1 MRQPT
6 TAEVSLDEHKAA
18 SIGPAGPR
26 ILLLWLS
33 ARRLRSNFVAT
44 DPPGMEDRDQQLR
57 YPGHVGSIKAIL

>member
-6 TAEVSLDEHKAA
+6 TAEVSLDEHKAT
-18 SIGPAGPR
+18 SIGPAGPG
-26 ILLLWLS
+26 ILPFWLS

-57 YPGHVGSIKAIL
+57 HPGNVGSIKAVL